1 MMFTAE
7 RLKYV
12 DEYYFSKKMREIN
25 NYISSGRPIINM
37 AIGSP
42 DLSPSLEVKQALSE
56 SIGDHRSSMY
66 QSYNG
71 LLELREAISNF
82 YYKQYGVEIN
92 PTDEILPL
100 MGSKEGVMHISMAF
114 LNKGD
119 RVLIPNPGYPTYR
132 AVSKLLGAEVL
143 NYNLSEE
150 NNWYPKMDDLE
161 SLNPK
166 NIKLMWI
173 NYPHMPTG
181 ADFDEKKLNE
191 LIFWAKKNN
200 IILINDNPYSFILNK
215 KPRSILTLK
224 NSKGVAIELNS
235 LSKSFNMAGWRVGMM
250 VGESK
255 YIDAVLKVK
264 SNFDSGMFY
273 CVQHGAIKALA
284 SSQKW
289 FDSLNKEY
297 FKRRKLAEQIA
308 TKLKLSFSK
317 NGVGMFIWCKILNGS
332 LKSEDFVDHLLD
344 KYNFFISPGSIFG
357 SQGEG
362 YVRISLCTDT
372 KKMNEVLKRLRS

>member
-1 MMFTAE
+1 MFTAE

-25 NYISSGRPIINM
+25 SYISSGRPIINM

-56 SIGDHRSSMY
+56 SIDHQRSSMY
-66 QSYNG
+66 QSYVG
-71 LLELREAISNF
+71 LPELREAISSF

-92 PTDEILPL
+92 PHNEILPL

-119 RVLIPNPGYPTYR
+119 GVLIPNPGYPTYA
-132 AVSKLLGAEVL
+132 AVTKLLGAETF
-143 NYNLSEE
+143 YYSLSEE
-150 NNWYPKMDDLE
+150 NNWYPKMVDLN
-161 SLNPK
+161 SLNTK

-173 NYPHMPTG
+173 NYPNMPTG
-181 ADFDEKKLNE
+181 ADFCEKKLNE
-191 LIFWAKKNN
+191 LISWAKKND

-215 KPRSILTLK
+215 KPRSILSLK
-224 NSKGVAIELNS
+224 NSKRVAIELNS

-250 VGESK
+250 VGQSK
-255 YIDAVLKVK
+255 FIDAVLKVK

-289 FDSLNKEY
+289 FESLNKEY
-297 FKRRKLAEQIA
+297 YKRRKLAEEIA
-308 TKLKLSFSK
+308 SELNLSYSK
-317 NGVGMFIWCKILNGS
+317 NGVGMFIWCKMLDDS
-332 LKSEDFVDHLLD
+332 LKSEEFIDHLLD

-372 KKMNEVLKRLRS
+372 RKMNQVLKRLKS

>member
-1 MMFTAE
+1 MFTAE

-12 DEYYFSKKMREIN
+12 DEYYFSKKMREVN
-25 NYISSGRPIINM
+25 SYISSGRPIINM

-56 SIGDHRSSMY
+56 SIDHQRSSMY
-66 QSYNG
+66 QSYVG
-71 LLELREAISNF
+71 LPELRGAISNF
-82 YYKQYGVEIN
+82 YNKQYGVEIN
-92 PTDEILPL
+92 PLNEILPL

-119 RVLIPNPGYPTYR
+119 GVLIPNPGYPTYG
-132 AVSKLLGAEVL
+132 AVSKLLGAEIF
-143 NYNLSEE
+143 YYSLSEK

-161 SLNPK
+161 NLNPK

-191 LIFWAKKNN
+191 LISWAHKND

-215 KPRSILTLK
+215 KPRSILSLK

-255 YIDAVLKVK
+255 FIDAVLKVK

-273 CVQHGAIKALA
+273 CVQYGAIRALA
-284 SSQKW
+284 SSHKW
-289 FDSLNKEY
+289 FETLNKEY
-297 FKRRKLAEQIA
+297 YKRRKLAEEIA
-308 TKLKLSFSK
+308 SELNLSYSK
-317 NGVGMFIWCKILNGS
+317 NGVGMFIWCKMLDES

-362 YVRISLCTDT
+362 YVRISLCTET
-372 KKMNEVLKRLRS
+372 KNMNEVLKRLRI

>member
-1 MMFTAE
+1 MFTAE

-25 NYISSGRPIINM
+25 SYISSGRPIINM

-56 SIGDHRSSMY
+56 SIDHQRSSMY
-66 QSYNG
+66 QSYVG
-71 LLELREAISNF
+71 LPELREAISSF

-92 PTDEILPL
+92 PHNEILPL

-119 RVLIPNPGYPTYR
+119 GVLIPNPGYPTYA
-132 AVSKLLGAEVL
+132 AVTKLLGAETF
-143 NYNLSEE
+143 YYSLSEE
-150 NNWYPKMDDLE
+150 NNWYPKMVDLN
-161 SLNPK
+161 SLNTK

-181 ADFDEKKLNE
+181 ADFCEKKLNE
-191 LIFWAKKNN
+191 LISWAKKND

-215 KPRSILTLK
+215 KPRSILSLK
-224 NSKGVAIELNS
+224 NSKRVAIELNS

-250 VGESK
+250 VGQSK
-255 YIDAVLKVK
+255 FIDAVLKVK

-289 FDSLNKEY
+289 FESLNKEY
-297 FKRRKLAEQIA
+297 YKRRKLAEEIA
-308 TKLKLSFSK
+308 SKLNLSFSK
-317 NGVGMFIWCKILNGS
+317 NGVGMFIWCKMLNDS
-332 LKSEDFVDHLLD
+332 LKSEEFIDHLLD

-372 KKMNEVLKRLRS
+372 RKMNQVLKRLKS

>member
-1 MMFTAE
+1 MFTAE

-42 DLSPSLEVKQALSE
+42 DLSPSPEVKQALSE
-56 SIGDHRSSMY
+56 SIRDERSSMY
-66 QSYNG
+66 QSYIG
-71 LLELREAISNF
+71 LPELREAISKF
-82 YYKQYGVEIN
+82 YFKQYGVELN
-92 PTDEILPL
+92 PIDEILPL

-119 RVLIPNPGYPTYR
+119 GVLIPNPGYPTYNS
-132 AVSKLLGAEVL
+132 VSKLVGAETFY
-143 NYNLSEE
+143 YNLSEE
-150 NNWYPKMDDLE
+150 NNWYPKMDDLKR
-161 SLNPK
+161 LK
-166 NIKLMWI
+166 TKKIKLMWI

-191 LIFWAKKNN
+191 LVYWAERNN
-200 IILINDNPYSFILNK
+200 ILLINDNPYSFILNK
-215 KPRSILTLK
+215 KPRSILSLK
-224 NSKGVAIELNS
+224 SSKGVAIEMNS

-255 YIDAVLKVK
+255 YINAVLKVK

-273 CVQHGAIKALA
+273 CVQQGAINAL
-284 SSQKW
+284 SSGQRW
-289 FDSLNKEY
+289 FEKLNKEY
-297 FKRRKLAEQIA
+297 SERRKSAEQIA
-308 TKLKLSFSK
+308 SELNLSYSK
-317 NGVGMFIWCKILNGS
+317 NGVGMFIWCKILNDS
-332 LKSEDFVDHLLD
+332 LKSEEFVDYLLD

-362 YVRISLCTDT
+362 YVRISLCTET

>member
-1 MMFTAE
+1 MFTAQ

-42 DLSPSLEVKQALSE
+42 DLSPSVEVKQALLE
-56 SIGDHRSSMY
+56 SIGDQKSSMY
-66 QSYNG
+66 QSYIG
-71 LLELREAISNF
+71 LPELREAISNF
-82 YYKQYGVEIN
+82 YYKKYNVEIN
-92 PTDEILPL
+92 PLNEILPL
-100 MGSKEGVMHISMAF
+100 MGSKEGIMHISMAF
-114 LNKGD
+114 LNMGD
-119 RVLIPNPGYPTYR
+119 GVLIPNPGYPTYG
-132 AVSKLLGAEVL
+132 AVSKLLGAEIFY
-143 NYNLSEE
+143 YNLSEE

-161 SLNPK
+161 RLNPK

-181 ADFDEKKLNE
+181 ADFEEKKLNK
-191 LIFWAKKNN
+191 LISWAKKND

-215 KPRSILTLK
+215 KPRSILSIK
-224 NSKGVAIELNS
+224 SSKGVVIELNS

-255 YIDAVLKVK
+255 HIDAVLKVK

-284 SSQKW
+284 SNQKW

-297 FKRRKLAEQIA
+297 SKRRKLAEEIA
-308 TKLKLSFSK
+308 SELNLSYSK
-317 NGVGMFIWCKILNGS
+317 NGVGMFIWGKILNRS
-332 LKSEDFVDHLLD
+332 FKSEDFVDHLLD

-362 YVRISLCTDT
+362 YVRISLCTET
-372 KKMNEVLKRLRS
+372 KKMNEVLKRLRT

>member
-1 MMFTAE
+1 MFKAK

-37 AIGSP
+37 AIGNP
-42 DLSPSLEVKQALSE
+42 DLSPSLEVKLALSE
-56 SIGDHRSSMY
+56 SIGDQRSSMY
-66 QSYNG
+66 QSYIG
-71 LLELREAISNF
+71 LPELREAISKF

-92 PTDEILPL
+92 PINEILPL

-114 LNKGD
+114 LNEGD
-119 RVLIPNPGYPTYR
+119 GVLIPNPGYPTYA
-132 AVSKLLGAEVL
+132 AVSKLLGAEL
-143 NYNLSEE
+143 FYYNLSEE
-150 NNWYPKMDDLE
+150 NNWYPKLDDLK
-161 SLNPK
+161 SLNTK
-166 NIKLMWI
+166 NIKLMWM

-181 ADFDEKKLNE
+181 ADFDEKKLNK
-191 LIFWAKKNN
+191 LISWAEKNN

-215 KPRSILTLK
+215 KPRSILSLK
-224 NSKGVAIELNS
+224 SSKKVALELNS

-255 YIDAVLKVK
+255 YINAVLKVK

-273 CVQHGAIKALA
+273 CVQHGAIKALG

-289 FDSLNKEY
+289 FEKLNKEY
-297 FKRRKLAEQIA
+297 SKRRKLAEQIA
-308 TKLKLSFSK
+308 SKLNLSYSK
-317 NGVGMFIWCKILNGS
+317 NGVGMFVWCKILNDS
-332 LKSEDFVDHLLD
+332 LKSEEFVDYLLD

-362 YVRISLCTDT
+362 YVRISLCTET
-372 KKMNEVLKRLRS
+372 KKMKEVLKRLKS

>member
-1 MMFTAE
+1 MFTAE

-25 NYISSGRPIINM
+25 SYISSGRPIINM

-56 SIGDHRSSMY
+56 SIDHQRSSMY
-66 QSYNG
+66 QSYVG
-71 LLELREAISNF
+71 LPELREAISSF

-92 PTDEILPL
+92 PHNEILPL

-119 RVLIPNPGYPTYR
+119 GVLIPNPGYPTYA
-132 AVSKLLGAEVL
+132 AVTKLLGAETF
-143 NYNLSEE
+143 YYSLSEE
-150 NNWYPKMDDLE
+150 NNWYPKMVDLN
-161 SLNPK
+161 SLNTK

-181 ADFDEKKLNE
+181 ADFCEKKLNE
-191 LIFWAKKNN
+191 LISWAKKND

-215 KPRSILTLK
+215 KPSSILSLK
-224 NSKGVAIELNS
+224 NSKGVALELNS

-250 VGESK
+250 VGQSK
-255 YIDAVLKVK
+255 FIDAVLKVK

-289 FDSLNKEY
+289 FETLNKEY
-297 FKRRKLAEQIA
+297 YKRRKLAEEIA
-308 TKLKLSFSK
+308 SELNLSYSK
-317 NGVGMFIWCKILNGS
+317 NGVGMFIWCKMLDDS
-332 LKSEDFVDHLLD
+332 LKSEEFIDHLLD

-372 KKMNEVLKRLRS
+372 RKMNQVLKRLKS

>member
-1 MMFTAE
+1 MFTAE

-25 NYISSGRPIINM
+25 SYISSGRPIINM

-56 SIGDHRSSMY
+56 SIDHQKSSMY
-66 QSYNG
+66 QSYVG
-71 LLELREAISNF
+71 LPELREAISSF

-92 PTDEILPL
+92 PHNEILPL

-119 RVLIPNPGYPTYR
+119 GVLIPNPGYPTYA
-132 AVSKLLGAEVL
+132 AVTKLLGAETF
-143 NYNLSEE
+143 YYSLSEE
-150 NNWYPKMDDLE
+150 NNWYPKMVDLN
-161 SLNPK
+161 SLNTK

-181 ADFDEKKLNE
+181 ADFCEKKLNE
-191 LIFWAKKNN
+191 LISWAKKND

-215 KPRSILTLK
+215 KPRSILSLK
-224 NSKGVAIELNS
+224 NSKRVAIELNS

-250 VGESK
+250 VGQSK
-255 YIDAVLKVK
+255 FIDAVLKVK

-289 FDSLNKEY
+289 FETLNKEY
-297 FKRRKLAEQIA
+297 YKRRKLAEEIA
-308 TKLKLSFSK
+308 SELNLSYSK
-317 NGVGMFIWCKILNGS
+317 NGVGMFIWCKMLDDS
-332 LKSEDFVDHLLD
+332 LKSEEFIDHLLD

-372 KKMNEVLKRLRS
+372 RKMNQVLKRLKS

>member
-1 MMFTAE
+1 MFTAE

-25 NYISSGRPIINM
+25 SYISSGRPIINM

-56 SIGDHRSSMY
+56 SIDHQRSSMY
-66 QSYNG
+66 QSYVG
-71 LLELREAISNF
+71 LPELREAISSF

-92 PTDEILPL
+92 PHNEILPL

-119 RVLIPNPGYPTYR
+119 GVLIPNPGYPTYA
-132 AVSKLLGAEVL
+132 AVTKLLGAETF
-143 NYNLSEE
+143 YYSLSEE
-150 NNWYPKMDDLE
+150 NNWYPKMVDLN
-161 SLNPK
+161 SLNTK

-181 ADFDEKKLNE
+181 ADFCEKKLNE
-191 LIFWAKKNN
+191 LISWAKKND

-215 KPRSILTLK
+215 KPRSILSLK
-224 NSKGVAIELNS
+224 NSKRVAIELNS

-250 VGESK
+250 VGQSK
-255 YIDAVLKVK
+255 FIDAVLKVK

-289 FDSLNKEY
+289 FETLNKEY
-297 FKRRKLAEQIA
+297 YKRRKLAEKIA
-308 TKLKLSFSK
+308 SELNLSYSK
-317 NGVGMFIWCKILNGS
+317 NGVGMFIWCKMLDDS
-332 LKSEDFVDHLLD
+332 LKSEEFIDHLLD

-372 KKMNEVLKRLRS
+372 RKMNQVLKRLKS

>member
-1 MMFTAE
+1 MFTAE

-25 NYISSGRPIINM
+25 SYISSGRPIINM

-56 SIGDHRSSMY
+56 SIDHQRSSMY
-66 QSYNG
+66 QSYVG
-71 LLELREAISNF
+71 LPELREAISNF

-92 PTDEILPL
+92 PHNEILPL

-119 RVLIPNPGYPTYR
+119 GVLIPNPGYPTYA
-132 AVSKLLGAEVL
+132 AVTKLLGAETF
-143 NYNLSEE
+143 YYSLSEE
-150 NNWYPKMDDLE
+150 NNWYPKMVDLN
-161 SLNPK
+161 SLNTK

-173 NYPHMPTG
+173 NYPNMPTG
-181 ADFDEKKLNE
+181 ADFCEKKLNE
-191 LIFWAKKNN
+191 LISWAKKND

-215 KPRSILTLK
+215 KPRSILSLK
-224 NSKGVAIELNS
+224 NSKRVAIELNS

-250 VGESK
+250 VGQSK
-255 YIDAVLKVK
+255 FIDAVLKVK

-289 FDSLNKEY
+289 FESLNKEY
-297 FKRRKLAEQIA
+297 YKRRKLAEEIA
-308 TKLKLSFSK
+308 SELNLSYSK
-317 NGVGMFIWCKILNGS
+317 NGVGMFIWCKMLDDS
-332 LKSEDFVDHLLD
+332 LKSEEFIDHLLD

-372 KKMNEVLKRLRS
+372 RKMNQVLKRLKS

>member
-1 MMFTAE
+1 MFTAE

-25 NYISSGRPIINM
+25 SHISSGRPIINM

-42 DLSPSLEVKQALSE
+42 DLSPSEEVKKALSE
-56 SIGDHRSSMY
+56 SIDHQKSSMY
-66 QSYNG
+66 QSYIG
-71 LLELREAISNF
+71 LPELREAISNF
-82 YYKQYGVEIN
+82 YNKQYGVEIN
-92 PTDEILPL
+92 PRDEILPL
-100 MGSKEGVMHISMAF
+100 MGSKEGVMLISMAF

-119 RVLIPNPGYPTYR
+119 GVLIPNPGYPTYR
-132 AVSKLLGAEVL
+132 AVSNLLGAEIL

-150 NNWYPKMDDLE
+150 NNWYPKMDDLNT
-161 SLNPK
+161 LNTK

-181 ADFDEKKLNE
+181 ADFCEKKLNK
-191 LIFWAKKNN
+191 LISWAKKNN
-200 IILINDNPYSFILNK
+200 IVLINDNPYSFILNK
-215 KPRSILTLK
+215 KPRSILSLQD
-224 NSKGVAIELNS
+224 SKGVVIELNS
-235 LSKSFNMAGWRVGMM
+235 LSKSFNMAGWRVGMI

-289 FDSLNKEY
+289 FDNLNKEY
-297 FKRRKLAEQIA
+297 YKRRKLAEEIA
-308 TKLKLSFSK
+308 SELNLSYSK

-362 YVRISLCTDT
+362 YVRISLCTET

>member
-1 MMFTAE
+1 MFTAE

-25 NYISSGRPIINM
+25 SYISSGRPIINM

-56 SIGDHRSSMY
+56 SIDHQRSSMY
-66 QSYNG
+66 QSYVG
-71 LLELREAISNF
+71 LPELREAISSF

-92 PTDEILPL
+92 PHNEILPL

-119 RVLIPNPGYPTYR
+119 GVLIPNPGYPTYA
-132 AVSKLLGAEVL
+132 AVTKLLGAETF
-143 NYNLSEE
+143 YYSLSEE
-150 NNWYPKMDDLE
+150 NNWYPKMVDLN
-161 SLNPK
+161 SLNTK

-181 ADFDEKKLNE
+181 ADFCEKKLNE
-191 LIFWAKKNN
+191 LISWAKKND

-215 KPRSILTLK
+215 KPRSILSLK
-224 NSKGVAIELNS
+224 NSKRVAIELNS

-250 VGESK
+250 VGQSK
-255 YIDAVLKVK
+255 FIDAVLKVK

-289 FDSLNKEY
+289 FETLNKEY
-297 FKRRKLAEQIA
+297 YKRRKLAEEIA
-308 TKLKLSFSK
+308 SELNLSYSK
-317 NGVGMFIWCKILNGS
+317 NGVGMFIWCKMLDDS
-332 LKSEDFVDHLLD
+332 LKSEEFIDHLLD

-372 KKMNEVLKRLRS
+372 KKMNEVLKRLKS

>member
-1 MMFTAE
+1 MFTAE

-12 DEYYFSKKMREIN
+12 DEYYFSKQMREIN
-25 NYISSGRPIINM
+25 SYISSGRPIINM

-56 SIGDHRSSMY
+56 SIDHQRSSMY
-66 QSYNG
+66 QSYVG
-71 LLELREAISNF
+71 LPELREAISSF

-92 PTDEILPL
+92 PHNEILPL

-119 RVLIPNPGYPTYR
+119 GVLIPNPGYPTYA
-132 AVSKLLGAEVL
+132 AVTKLLGAETF
-143 NYNLSEE
+143 YYSLSEE
-150 NNWYPKMDDLE
+150 NNWYPKMVDLN
-161 SLNPK
+161 SLNTK

-181 ADFDEKKLNE
+181 ADFCEKKLNE
-191 LIFWAKKNN
+191 LISWAKKND

-215 KPRSILTLK
+215 KPRSILSLK
-224 NSKGVAIELNS
+224 NSKRVAIELNS

-250 VGESK
+250 VGQSK
-255 YIDAVLKVK
+255 FIDAVLKVK

-289 FDSLNKEY
+289 FETLNKEY
-297 FKRRKLAEQIA
+297 YKRRKLAEEIA
-308 TKLKLSFSK
+308 SELNLSYSK
-317 NGVGMFIWCKILNGS
+317 NGVGMFIWCKMLDDS
-332 LKSEDFVDHLLD
+332 LKSEEFIDHLLD

-372 KKMNEVLKRLRS
+372 RKMNQVLKRLKS

>member
-1 MMFTAE
+1 MFTAE

-12 DEYYFSKKMREIN
+12 DEYYFSKKMREVN
-25 NYISSGRPIINM
+25 SYISSGRPIINM

-56 SIGDHRSSMY
+56 SIDHQRSSMY

-71 LLELREAISNF
+71 LPELREAISNF
-82 YYKQYGVEIN
+82 YNKQYGVEIN
-92 PTDEILPL
+92 PHNEILPL
-100 MGSKEGVMHISMAF
+100 MGSKEGIMHISMAF
-114 LNKGD
+114 LNKRDG
-119 RVLIPNPGYPTYR
+119 VLIPNPGYPTYG
-132 AVSKLLGAEVL
+132 AVSKLLGAEIF
-143 NYNLSEE
+143 YYSLSKE
-150 NNWYPKMDDLE
+150 NNWYPKMDDLNT
-161 SLNPK
+161 LDTK

-181 ADFDEKKLNE
+181 ADFSEKKLNE
-191 LIFWAKKNN
+191 LISWAYKND

-215 KPRSILTLK
+215 KPRSILSLK
-224 NSKGVAIELNS
+224 NSKGIAIELNS

-255 YIDAVLKVK
+255 FIDAVLKVK

-273 CVQHGAIKALA
+273 CVQYGAIRALA
-284 SSQKW
+284 SSHKW
-289 FDSLNKEY
+289 FETLNKEY
-297 FKRRKLAEQIA
+297 YKRRKLAEEIA
-308 TKLKLSFSK
+308 SELNLSYSK
-317 NGVGMFIWCKILNGS
+317 NGVGMFIWCKMLDDS
-332 LKSEDFVDHLLD
+332 LKSEEFIDHLLD

-372 KKMNEVLKRLRS
+372 RKMNQVLKRLKS

>member
-1 MMFTAE
+1 MFPAE

-42 DLSPSLEVKQALSE
+42 DLSPSLEVKQSLLE
-56 SIGDHRSSMY
+56 SIGDQKSSMY
-66 QSYNG
+66 QSYIG
-71 LLELREAISNF
+71 LPELREAISNF
-82 YYKQYGVEIN
+82 YHKKYRVEIN
-92 PTDEILPL
+92 PLNEILPL
-100 MGSKEGVMHISMAF
+100 MGSKEGIMHISMAF
-114 LNKGD
+114 LNEGD
-119 RVLIPNPGYPTYR
+119 GVLIPNPGYPTYG
-132 AVSKLLGAEVL
+132 AVSKLLGAEIFY
-143 NYNLSEE
+143 YNLSAE

-161 SLNPK
+161 SLNSK
-166 NIKLMWI
+166 NIKLMWM

-181 ADFDEKKLNE
+181 ADFDEKKLNK
-191 LIFWAKKNN
+191 LIFWAKKND

-215 KPRSILTLK
+215 KPRSILSIK
-224 NSKGVAIELNS
+224 SSKGVVVELNS

-289 FDSLNKEY
+289 FDRLNKEY
-297 FKRRKLAEQIA
+297 YKRRKLAEEIA
-308 TKLKLSFSK
+308 SELNLSYSK
-317 NGVGMFIWCKILNGS
+317 KSVGMFIWGKILNGS

-362 YVRISLCTDT
+362 YVRISLCTEQ
-372 KKMNEVLKRLRS
+372 KKMNEVLKRLRT

>member
-1 MMFTAE
+1 MFTAE

-25 NYISSGRPIINM
+25 SYISSGRPIINM

-56 SIGDHRSSMY
+56 SIDHQRSSMY
-66 QSYNG
+66 QSYVG
-71 LLELREAISNF
+71 LPELREAISSF

-92 PTDEILPL
+92 PHNEILPL

-119 RVLIPNPGYPTYR
+119 GVLIPNPGYPTYA
-132 AVSKLLGAEVL
+132 AVTKLLGAETF
-143 NYNLSEE
+143 YYSLSEE
-150 NNWYPKMDDLE
+150 NNWYPKMVDLN
-161 SLNPK
+161 SLNTK

-181 ADFDEKKLNE
+181 ADFCEKKLNE
-191 LIFWAKKNN
+191 LISWAKKND

-215 KPRSILTLK
+215 KPRSILSLK
-224 NSKGVAIELNS
+224 NSKRVAIELNS

-250 VGESK
+250 VGQSK
-255 YIDAVLKVK
+255 FIDAVLKVK

-289 FDSLNKEY
+289 FETLNKEY
-297 FKRRKLAEQIA
+297 YKRRKLAEEIA
-308 TKLKLSFSK
+308 SELNLSYSK
-317 NGVGMFIWCKILNGS
+317 NGVGMFIWCKMLDDS
-332 LKSEDFVDHLLD
+332 LKSEEFIDHLLD

-372 KKMNEVLKRLRS
+372 RKMNQVLKRLKS

>member
-1 MMFTAE
+1 MFTAE

-25 NYISSGRPIINM
+25 SYISSGRPIINM

-56 SIGDHRSSMY
+56 SIDHQRSSMY
-66 QSYNG
+66 QSYVG
-71 LLELREAISNF
+71 LPELREAISSF

-92 PTDEILPL
+92 PHNEILPL

-119 RVLIPNPGYPTYR
+119 GVLIPNPGYPTYA
-132 AVSKLLGAEVL
+132 AVTKLLGAETF
-143 NYNLSEE
+143 YYSLSEE
-150 NNWYPKMDDLE
+150 NNWYPKMVDLN
-161 SLNPK
+161 SLNTK

-181 ADFDEKKLNE
+181 ADFCEKKLNE
-191 LIFWAKKNN
+191 LISWAKKND

-215 KPRSILTLK
+215 KPRSILSLK
-224 NSKGVAIELNS
+224 NSKRVAIELNS

-250 VGESK
+250 VGQSK
-255 YIDAVLKVK
+255 FIDAVLKVK

-289 FDSLNKEY
+289 FENLNKEY
-297 FKRRKLAEQIA
+297 YKRRKLAEEIA
-308 TKLKLSFSK
+308 SELNLSYSK
-317 NGVGMFIWCKILNGS
+317 NGVGMFIWCKMLDES
-332 LKSEDFVDHLLD
+332 LKSHDFVDHLLD
-344 KYNFFISPGSIFG
+344 KYNFFVCPGSIFG

-372 KKMNEVLKRLRS
+372 RKMNQVLKRLKS

>member
-1 MMFTAE
+1 MFTAE

-12 DEYYFSKKMREIN
+12 EEYYFSKKMREIN
-25 NYISSGRPIINM
+25 SYISSGRPIINM

-56 SIGDHRSSMY
+56 SIDHQRSSMY
-66 QSYNG
+66 QSYVG
-71 LLELREAISNF
+71 LPELREAISSF

-92 PTDEILPL
+92 PHNEILPL

-119 RVLIPNPGYPTYR
+119 GVLIPNPGYPTYA
-132 AVSKLLGAEVL
+132 AVTKLLGAETF
-143 NYNLSEE
+143 YYSLSEE
-150 NNWYPKMDDLE
+150 NNWYPKMVDLN
-161 SLNPK
+161 SLNTK

-181 ADFDEKKLNE
+181 ADFCEKKLNE
-191 LIFWAKKNN
+191 LISWAKKND

-215 KPRSILTLK
+215 KPRSILSLK
-224 NSKGVAIELNS
+224 NSKRVAIELNS

-250 VGESK
+250 VGQSK
-255 YIDAVLKVK
+255 FIDAVLKVK

-289 FDSLNKEY
+289 FENLNKEY
-297 FKRRKLAEQIA
+297 YKRRKLAEEIA
-308 TKLKLSFSK
+308 SELNLSYSK
-317 NGVGMFIWCKILNGS
+317 NGVGMFIWCKMLDDS
-332 LKSEDFVDHLLD
+332 LKSEEFIDHLLD

-372 KKMNEVLKRLRS
+372 RKMNQVLKRLKS

>member
-1 MMFTAE
+1 MFTAE

-12 DEYYFSKKMREIN
+12 DEYYFSKKMREVN
-25 NYISSGRPIINM
+25 SYISSGRPIINM

-56 SIGDHRSSMY
+56 SIDHQRSSMY
-66 QSYNG
+66 QSYIG
-71 LLELREAISNF
+71 LPELRDAISNF
-82 YYKQYGVEIN
+82 YNKQYGVEIN
-92 PTDEILPL
+92 PHNEILPL
-100 MGSKEGVMHISMAF
+100 MGSKEGIMHISMAF
-114 LNKGD
+114 LNKRDG
-119 RVLIPNPGYPTYR
+119 VLIPNPGYPTYG
-132 AVSKLLGAEVL
+132 AVSKLLGAEIF
-143 NYNLSEE
+143 YYSLSKE
-150 NNWYPKMDDLE
+150 NNWYPKMDDLNT
-161 SLNPK
+161 LDTK

-181 ADFDEKKLNE
+181 ADFCEKKLNE
-191 LIFWAKKNN
+191 LISWAHKND

-215 KPRSILTLK
+215 KPRSILSLK
-224 NSKGVAIELNS
+224 NSKGVTIELNS

-255 YIDAVLKVK
+255 FIDAVLKVK

-273 CVQHGAIKALA
+273 CVQYGAIRALA
-284 SSQKW
+284 SSYKW
-289 FDSLNKEY
+289 FETLNKEY
-297 FKRRKLAEQIA
+297 YKRRKLAEEIA
-308 TKLKLSFSK
+308 SQLNLSYSK
-317 NGVGMFIWCKILNGS
+317 SGVGMFIWCKMLDES

-344 KYNFFISPGSIFG
+344 KYNFFVCPGSIFG

-372 KKMNEVLKRLRS
+372 KKMNEVLKRLKS

>member
-1 MMFTAE
+1 MFTAE

-25 NYISSGRPIINM
+25 SYISSGRPIINM

-56 SIGDHRSSMY
+56 SIDHQRSSMY
-66 QSYNG
+66 QSYVG
-71 LLELREAISNF
+71 LPELREAISSF

-92 PTDEILPL
+92 PHNEILPL

-119 RVLIPNPGYPTYR
+119 GVLIPNPGYPTYA
-132 AVSKLLGAEVL
+132 AVTKLLGAETF
-143 NYNLSEE
+143 YYSLSEE
-150 NNWYPKMDDLE
+150 NNWYPKMVDLN
-161 SLNPK
+161 SLNTK

-181 ADFDEKKLNE
+181 ADFCEKKLNE
-191 LIFWAKKNN
+191 LISWAKKND

-215 KPRSILTLK
+215 KPRSILSLK
-224 NSKGVAIELNS
+224 NSKRVAIELNS

-250 VGESK
+250 VGQSK
-255 YIDAVLKVK
+255 FIDAVLKVK

-289 FDSLNKEY
+289 FETLNKEY
-297 FKRRKLAEQIA
+297 YKRRKLAEEIA
-308 TKLKLSFSK
+308 SELNLSYSK
-317 NGVGMFIWCKILNGS
+317 NGVGMFIWCKMLDDS
-332 LKSEDFVDHLLD
+332 LKSEEFIDHLLD
-344 KYNFFISPGSIFG
+344 KYNLFISPGSIFG

-372 KKMNEVLKRLRS
+372 RKMNQVLKRLKS

>member
-1 MMFTAE
+1 MFPAE

-25 NYISSGRPIINM
+25 NYISTGRPIINM

-42 DLSPSLEVKQALSE
+42 DLSPSLEVKQSLLE
-56 SIGDHRSSMY
+56 SIGDQKSSMY
-66 QSYNG
+66 QSYIG
-71 LLELREAISNF
+71 LPELREAISNF
-82 YYKQYGVEIN
+82 YHKKYRVELN
-92 PTDEILPL
+92 PLNEILPL
-100 MGSKEGVMHISMAF
+100 MGSKEGIMHISMAF
-114 LNKGD
+114 LNEGD
-119 RVLIPNPGYPTYR
+119 GVLIPNPGYPTYG
-132 AVSKLLGAEVL
+132 AVSKLLGAEIFY
-143 NYNLSEE
+143 YNLSAE

-161 SLNPK
+161 SLNSK
-166 NIKLMWI
+166 NIKLMWM

-181 ADFDEKKLNE
+181 ADFDEKKLNK
-191 LIFWAKKNN
+191 LIFWAKKND

-215 KPRSILTLK
+215 KPRSILSIK
-224 NSKGVAIELNS
+224 SSKGVVVELNS

-289 FDSLNKEY
+289 FDRLNKEY
-297 FKRRKLAEQIA
+297 YKRRKLAEEIA
-308 TKLKLSFSK
+308 SELNLSYSK
-317 NGVGMFIWCKILNGS
+317 KSVGMFIWGKILNGS

-362 YVRISLCTDT
+362 YVRISLCTEQ
-372 KKMNEVLKRLRS
+372 KKMNEVLKRLRT

>member
-1 MMFTAE
+1 MFTAE

-12 DEYYFSKKMREIN
+12 DEYYFSKKMREVN
-25 NYISSGRPIINM
+25 SYISSGRPIINM

-56 SIGDHRSSMY
+56 SIDHQRSSMY

-71 LLELREAISNF
+71 LPELREAISNF
-82 YYKQYGVEIN
+82 YNKQYGVEIN
-92 PTDEILPL
+92 PHNEILPL
-100 MGSKEGVMHISMAF
+100 MGSKEGIMHISMAF
-114 LNKGD
+114 LNKRDG
-119 RVLIPNPGYPTYR
+119 VLIPNPGYPTYG
-132 AVSKLLGAEVL
+132 AVSKLLGAEIF
-143 NYNLSEE
+143 YYSLSKE
-150 NNWYPKMDDLE
+150 NNWYPKMDDLNT
-161 SLNPK
+161 LDTK

-181 ADFDEKKLNE
+181 ADFSEKKLNE
-191 LIFWAKKNN
+191 LISWAYKND

-215 KPRSILTLK
+215 KPRSILSLK
-224 NSKGVAIELNS
+224 NSKGVTIELNS

-255 YIDAVLKVK
+255 FIDAVLKVK

-273 CVQHGAIKALA
+273 CVQYGAIRALA
-284 SSQKW
+284 SSHKW
-289 FDSLNKEY
+289 FETLNKEY
-297 FKRRKLAEQIA
+297 YKRRKLAEEIA
-308 TKLKLSFSK
+308 SELNLSYSK
-317 NGVGMFIWCKILNGS
+317 NGVGMFIWCKMLDES

-344 KYNFFISPGSIFG
+344 KYNFFVCPGSIFG

-372 KKMNEVLKRLRS
+372 KKMNEVLKRLKS

>member
-1 MMFTAE
+1 MFRAQ

-25 NYISSGRPIINM
+25 DYISSGRPIINM

-42 DLSPSLEVKQALSE
+42 DLSPSVEVKQALLE
-56 SIGDHRSSMY
+56 SIGDQKSSMY
-66 QSYNG
+66 QSYIG
-71 LLELREAISNF
+71 LPELREAISNF
-82 YYKQYGVEIN
+82 YYKKYNVEIN
-92 PTDEILPL
+92 PLNEILPL
-100 MGSKEGVMHISMAF
+100 MGSKEGIMHISMAF
-114 LNKGD
+114 LNMGD
-119 RVLIPNPGYPTYR
+119 GVLIPNPGYPTYG
-132 AVSKLLGAEVL
+132 AVSKLLGAEIFY
-143 NYNLSEE
+143 YNLSEE

-161 SLNPK
+161 RLNPK

-181 ADFDEKKLNE
+181 ADFEEKKLNK
-191 LIFWAKKNN
+191 LISWAKKND

-215 KPRSILTLK
+215 KPRSILSIK
-224 NSKGVAIELNS
+224 SSKGVVIELNS

-255 YIDAVLKVK
+255 HIDAVLKVK

-297 FKRRKLAEQIA
+297 SKRRKLAEEIA
-308 TKLKLSFSK
+308 SELNLSYSK
-317 NGVGMFIWCKILNGS
+317 NGVGMFIWGKILNRS
-332 LKSEDFVDHLLD
+332 FKSEDFVDHLLN

-362 YVRISLCTDT
+362 YVRISLCTET
-372 KKMNEVLKRLRS
+372 KKMNEVLKRLRT

>member
-1 MMFTAE
+1 MFTAE

-12 DEYYFSKKMREIN
+12 DEYYFSKKMREIDS
-25 NYISSGRPIINM
+25 YISSGRPIINM

-42 DLSPSLEVKQALSE
+42 DLSPSPEVKQALSE
-56 SIGDHRSSMY
+56 SIVHQRSSMY
-66 QSYNG
+66 QSYIG
-71 LLELREAISNF
+71 LPELREAISNF

-92 PTDEILPL
+92 PHNVILPL

-119 RVLIPNPGYPTYR
+119 GVLIPNPGYPTYS
-132 AVSKLLGAEVL
+132 AVSKLLGAKIS
-143 NYNLSEE
+143 NYSLSEE
-150 NNWYPKMDDLE
+150 NNWYPKMDE
-161 SLNPK
+161 LNNLNTK
-166 NIKLMWI
+166 KIKLMWI

-181 ADFDEKKLNE
+181 ADFCEKKLNE
-191 LIFWAKKNN
+191 LIRWANKNN
-200 IILINDNPYSFILNK
+200 VILINDNPYSFILNK
-215 KPRSILTLK
+215 KPRSILSLK
-224 NSKGVAIELNS
+224 DSKGVAIELNS

-273 CVQHGAIKALA
+273 CVQHGAIKALD

-317 NGVGMFIWCKILNGS
+317 NGVGMFMWCKILNGS
-332 LKSEDFVDHLLD
+332 LKSEDFVDNLLD
-344 KYNFFISPGSIFG
+344 KYDFFVSPGSIFG

-372 KKMNEVLKRLRS
+372 KKMNQVLKRLKS

>member
-1 MMFTAE
+1 MFTAE

-25 NYISSGRPIINM
+25 SYISSGRPIINM

-56 SIGDHRSSMY
+56 SIDHQRSSMY
-66 QSYNG
+66 QSYVG
-71 LLELREAISNF
+71 LPELREAISSF

-92 PTDEILPL
+92 PHNEILPL

-119 RVLIPNPGYPTYR
+119 GVLIPNPGYPTYA
-132 AVSKLLGAEVL
+132 AVTKLLGAETF
-143 NYNLSEE
+143 YYSLSEE
-150 NNWYPKMDDLE
+150 NNWYPKMVDLN
-161 SLNPK
+161 SLNTK

-181 ADFDEKKLNE
+181 ADFCEKKLNE
-191 LIFWAKKNN
+191 LISWAKKND

-215 KPRSILTLK
+215 KPRSILSLK
-224 NSKGVAIELNS
+224 NSKRVAIELNS

-250 VGESK
+250 VGQSK
-255 YIDAVLKVK
+255 FIDAVLKVK

-289 FDSLNKEY
+289 FESLNKEY
-297 FKRRKLAEQIA
+297 YKRRKLAEEIA
-308 TKLKLSFSK
+308 SELNLSYSK
-317 NGVGMFIWCKILNGS
+317 NGVGMFIWCKMLDDS
-332 LKSEDFVDHLLD
+332 LKSEEFIDHLLD

-372 KKMNEVLKRLRS
+372 RKMNEVLKRLKS

>member
-1 MMFTAE
+1 MFTAE

-25 NYISSGRPIINM
+25 SYISSGRPIINM

-56 SIGDHRSSMY
+56 SIDHQRSSMY
-66 QSYNG
+66 QSYVG
-71 LLELREAISNF
+71 LPELREAISSF

-92 PTDEILPL
+92 PHNEILPL

-119 RVLIPNPGYPTYR
+119 GVLIPNPGYPTYA
-132 AVSKLLGAEVL
+132 AVTKLLGAETF
-143 NYNLSEE
+143 YYSLSEE
-150 NNWYPKMDDLE
+150 NNWYPKMVDLN
-161 SLNPK
+161 SLNTK

-181 ADFDEKKLNE
+181 ADFCEKKLNE
-191 LIFWAKKNN
+191 LISWAKKND

-215 KPRSILTLK
+215 KPRSILSLK
-224 NSKGVAIELNS
+224 NSKRVAIELNS

-250 VGESK
+250 VGQSK
-255 YIDAVLKVK
+255 FIDAVLKVK

-289 FDSLNKEY
+289 FESLNKEY
-297 FKRRKLAEQIA
+297 YKRRKLAEEIA
-308 TKLKLSFSK
+308 SELNLSYSK
-317 NGVGMFIWCKILNGS
+317 NGVGMFIWCKMLDDS
-332 LKSEDFVDHLLD
+332 LKSEEFIDHLLD

-372 KKMNEVLKRLRS
+372 KKMNEVLKRLKS